1 MKVMSEPIPYLR
13 TVVDGWSKLA
23 QIDGIPHLV
32 RGEKKL
38 NLGTGNLSTG
48 DHEPLESCIIANA
61 DGNLPAIGMGVNPYL
76 ITYISPDF
84 ISNGWN
90 LYTLELMEI
99 PADEDLTLLP
109 IFEIMNH

>member
-1 MKVMSEPIPYLR
+1 MSEPIPYLR

-23 QIDGIPHLV
+23 KINGVPHLV

-48 DHEPLESCIIANA
+48 DHEPLQSCIIANA
-61 DGNLPAIGMGVNPYL
+61 DGNLPAIGRGVNPYL
-76 ITYISPDF
+76 ITYISPDC
-84 ISNGWN
+84 ISTGWN

-99 PADEDLTLLP
+99 PADEELVLWPL
-109 IFEIMNH
+109 FEIRNY